1 MAMLTAAA
9 CLRGGFAFGPVS
21 AVPDRVR
28 CPYVQR
34 VCARLN
40 AMRLLVPSAFK
51 IHVIH
56 NEIRVAIDRIKVARR
71 RSRPRGRQTTWH
83 HFCGSVRSN
92 PMFEPAVLR

>member
-9 CLRGGFAFGPVS
+9 CLRGVFAFGPVS

-51 IHVIH
+51 
-56 NEIRVAIDRIKVARR
+56 
-71 RSRPRGRQTTWH
+71 
-83 HFCGSVRSN
+83 F
-92 PMFEPAVLR
+92 M